1 MSFHLNRKN
10 LSSNFPGTILDRGIN
25 YLHQGRVQN
34 LTFENGNQWTA
45 TVHGS
50 EAYRIQIQPLDSSV
64 IVKADCNCPY
74 AETSPCKHI
83 AAVLLAMEDED
94 AEWLEGKSEVEGKS
108 PKTVEDDFTNLL
120 ESATREE
127 LIEAIK
133 KAAIVDSKL
142 EDHITAMMKTGKGFS
157 GKTDYRKIVKKALAP
172 ARRKG
177 LMYGSEARRHLVPVY
192 ELLEQ
197 AEELKR
203 SGSIRDVLDISQVI
217 MEEMVPAL
225 QFIDDSNADVGESL
239 RWATQL
245 LFECCEQPP
254 EKEQSTFFKWCLK
267 SLDDERYEGWDFED
281 DFLAMAVGLAQT
293 DKQIAAISSLMD
305 EKIRTLEKDTDG
317 WSARYRLQQT
327 ILQKARLLRKTDDVA
342 AADALLEN
350 YSYFTGVYAKRIDIA
365 WQREEVNRVKE
376 LAEAAIERFEKQAP
390 GLKKEWD
397 EWLMKVA
404 EKQGSPGELLDRSMD
419 LLREDPGMERYVKVK
434 SLIPENEWDQFL
446 KKNVLSALRLDYMGR
461 RLLPEIFALEE
472 MWEELLAEIKKVPNI
487 YDLEQYQ
494 HHFNERGE
502 FPAVEDIFEIYE
514 QIIWDSL
521 EQRADRKNYRKV
533 CRILKKVIAFGAAE
547 QTKEL
552 VGAIRDRYSNRP
564 SLLEELDRYGF

>member
-1 MSFHLNRKN
+1 
-10 LSSNFPGTILDRGIN
+10 LDRGIN

-34 LTFENGNQWTA
+34 LTFESGNKWTA
-45 TVHGS
+45 SVHGS
-50 EAYRIQIQPLDSSV
+50 EVYRVQIQPLDSNG

-74 AETSPCKHI
+74 AESSPCKHI
-83 AAVLLAMEDED
+83 AAVLLAMEDEYV
-94 AEWLEGKSEVEGKS
+94 EWLEVKSEVKKKS
-108 PKTVEDDFTNLL
+108 SKSEQDDFTNLL
-120 ESATREE
+120 ESATKGE
-127 LIEAIK
+127 LIESIK
-133 KAAIVDSKL
+133 KAALIDSKL
-142 EDHITAMMKTGKGFS
+142 ENHMTAMMKAGKGKS

-177 LMYGSEARRHLVPVY
+177 MMYGSEARKHLLSVY

-197 AEELKR
+197 AEELKM

-239 RWATQL
+239 RWANQL

-254 EKEQSTFFKWCLK
+254 EKERTTFFKWCLK
-267 SLDDERYEGWDFED
+267 SLDDERYKGWDFED
-281 DFLAMAVGLAQT
+281 DFLAMAVTLAKT
-293 DKQIAAISSLMD
+293 DKQITAISSLMD

-317 WSARYRLQQT
+317 WSARYRLEQT
-327 ILQKARLLRKTDDVA
+327 VLEKARLLRKTDHIA

-350 YSYFTGVYAKRIDIA
+350 YSFLTSVYAKRIDIA
-365 WQREEVNRVKE
+365 WQREEYDRVKK

-390 GLKKEWD
+390 GLKKEWN
-397 EWLMKVA
+397 EWLMKLA
-404 EKQGSPGELLDRSMD
+404 EKRGSNKELLNRSMD
-419 LLREDPGMERYVKVK
+419 LLEQDPKMERYIKIK
-434 SLIPENEWDQFL
+434 SLIPENDWDLFL
-446 KKNVLSALRLDYMGR
+446 KKNILPALRLNHMGR

-472 MWEELLAEIKKVPNI
+472 MWEELLAEIKKASNI

-502 FPAVEDIFEIYE
+502 FPAVQDIFEIYG
-514 QIIWDSL
+514 QIIWESL
-521 EQRADRKNYRKV
+521 GQRADRKNYRKV

-547 QTKEL
+547 QTEKL
-552 VGAIRDRYSNRP
+552 VGEIRYRYSNRP
-564 SLLEELDRYGF
+564 SLLEELERYGF